1 MRLPTSVS
9 ASITTS
15 PGPAVLRNAFRRGR
29 EALGT
34 AREQSRV
41 WPVPAGAC
49 GVFPGHA
56 GGHGMAESTDRA
68 GWSLQASA
76 VPDGVRLELAL
87 PDLGGTPVTAA
98 IVLDRAEARA
108 FAR

>member
-1 MRLPTSVS
+1 
-9 ASITTS
+9 
-15 PGPAVLRNAFRRGR
+15 
-29 EALGT
+29 
-34 AREQSRV
+34 
-41 WPVPAGAC
+41 
-49 GVFPGHA
+49 
-56 GGHGMAESTDRA
+56 MAESTDRA

-108 FAR
+108 FARALLAAAGDATERTFPKPGA